1 MQKLNILNS
10 KEIKRLKELLVNQFN
25 YSFQED
31 YAYLET
37 EKGKVYIISK
47 DISKLDLDK
56 LRIDRYGLYLGEK
69 KGNTFRLSMEASQ
82 LLFKEAKENKVKLDN
97 LFELNEK
104 EIREYFQ
111 GMDIDKPELK
121 EENKLVLLQ
130 FREDVFGCARL
141 KEGKILN
148 FLPKIH
154 RGEAIV

>member
-10 KEIKRLKELLVNQFN
+10 KEIKRLKELLLEQFN

-31 YAYLET
+31 YAYLESK
-37 EKGKVYIISK
+37 KGRVYVVSK

-82 LLFKEAKENKVKLDN
+82 LLFKEAKENKIKLTN
-97 LFELNEK
+97 LLEVDEK
-104 EIREYFQ
+104 ELRDYFQ
-111 GMDIDKPELK
+111 GMDIDKPEFK
-121 EENKLVLLQ
+121 EENRLVLLQ

-154 RGEAIV
+154 RGEIII